1 VSFTIS
7 IKDGDIELKGNTF
20 AIVTGTKKLEQ
31 EMEVWLKERFGSDRF
46 HTNYGSTL
54 DHYIGSVMSDSAVYE
69 IESEVGRVLRNYQAL
84 QHRKFQ
90 GDPQSLDPS
99 EILAEINSVVAR
111 PNYDRVDVT
120 VHFSTYRGTT
130 STISV
135 NIGG

>member
-1 VSFTIS
+1 MSFTIS

-54 DHYIGSVMSDSAVYE
+54 DFYIGSVMSDSAVFE

-84 QHRKFQ
+84 QFRKFQ
-90 GDPQSLDPS
+90 SDPQALDPS
-99 EILAEINSVVAR
+99 EILAEINSVSAK

-120 VHFSTYRGTT
+120 VHFTTYRGTT